1 MTCPASRTIPTGLF
15 SSATITCAKPDKLD
29 HSPHSGPHRSA
40 WITNDKINE
49 LTQTKAVRVE
59 WKDA

>member
-1 MTCPASRTIPTGLF
+1 MTCPAARTIQTGLF
-15 SSATITCAKPDKLD
+15 SSATIACIKPEAHK
-29 HSPHSGPHRSA
+29 GAHRSG
-40 WITNDKINE
+40 WIVNDRINE